1 MIYTVT
7 VNPNID
13 YYMTLRSAPALGA
26 INRAASESCFAG
38 GKGIN
43 VSIML
48 TRLGI
53 ENRALGFTAGFVG
66 EMLEKMLA
74 QEGCACDFVRLPQG
88 ETRINVK
95 LTGENETAFNG
106 CGPALDVA
114 AEAALLRK
122 LDALESTDVLVL
134 SGNVQPSARE
144 LFAAMMRRAK
154 DAGAAL
160 VVDTEGDALRE
171 SLQFAPLLIKPNREE
186 LSALTGRPLTS
197 LHEVCRA
204 AKSLQSAGARNVLV
218 SMGADGALLIGED
231 GVCRRARSAKKGNV
245 LSTVGAGDSMVAG
258 FLAGLLRGGAET
270 ALRMGTAAGTATAFA
285 PILAEREAVLR
296 LYEEVKTEE
305 IEF

>member
-13 YYMTLRSAPALGA
+13 YYMTLQSAPMLGA
-26 INRAASESCFAG
+26 INRAASERCFAG

-43 VSIML
+43 VSVML
-48 TRLGI
+48 TRLGA
-53 ENRALGFTAGFVG
+53 ENRTLGFTAGFVG

-74 QEGCACDFVRLPQG
+74 QEGCVCDFVRLARG

-106 CGPALDVA
+106 CGPEIDA
-114 AEAALLRK
+114 AETAALLRK
-122 LDALESTDVLVL
+122 LDTLESGDTLVL
-134 SGNVQPSARE
+134 SGNVQPSAKGLFTAMLQRARE
-144 LFAAMMRRAK
+144 
-154 DAGAAL
+154 AGAAP
-160 VVDTEGDALRE
+160 VVDTEGAALRE

-186 LSALTGRPLTS
+186 LSALVGKPLTS

-204 AKSLQSAGARNVLV
+204 ARSLQNAGARNVLV
-218 SMGADGALLIGED
+218 SMGADGALLLGED
-231 GVCRRARSAKKGNV
+231 GIYRRAQVNAKGNV

-285 PILAEREAVLR
+285 PILAERESVLR
-296 LYEEVKTEE
+296 LYDEVKTEE
-305 IEF
+305 ITF